1 MLHCTSGY
9 DLQLCGAF
17 LCRALYSQLNIVPFR
32 ASSLSCQ
39 LEDYVCDDHD
49 HDDDSNLLCA
59 GPEVAMIACRPSIYL
74 LDEPTAVRSA
84 DEPTAVRSGS
94 KLLFS
99 ANRVR
104 AGRLNSHSECACI

>member
-39 LEDYVCDDHD
+39 LEDYVCRHACCGFEYAVGGDDDDDDDHD

-59 GPEVAMIACRPSIYL
+59 GPEVAMIACRPSI
-74 LDEPTAVRSA
+74 
-84 DEPTAVRSGS
+84 
-94 KLLFS
+94 
-99 ANRVR
+99 
-104 AGRLNSHSECACI
+104 